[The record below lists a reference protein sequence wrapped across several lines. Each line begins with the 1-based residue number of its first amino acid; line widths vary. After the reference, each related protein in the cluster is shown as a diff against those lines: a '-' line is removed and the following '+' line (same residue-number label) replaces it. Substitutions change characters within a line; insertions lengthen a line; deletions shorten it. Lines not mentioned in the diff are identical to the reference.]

1 MLNLTPEQQAIF
13 DRVIGIVTKNDE
25 LRRQYKI
32 AHGNMDTNPNS
43 KDLDYI
49 NDSDE
54 PDAVNFRAASDA
66 VSAEVN
72 KVSPRLKIDDIWLFH
87 KVSIAVCHHFIDA

>member
-1 MLNLTPEQQAIF
+1 MLNLTPEQQAVF
-13 DRVIGIVTKNDE
+13 DRVVGIVTKNDE

-32 AHGNMDTNPNS
+32 AHGNMDKNPNS

-54 PDAVNFRAASDA
+54 PDAVNFRAASNA
-66 VSAEVN
+66 VREEV
-72 KVSPRLKIDDIWLFH
+72 KKISPGLKSDDSWLFSKISMAACRVFIDD
-87 KVSIAVCHHFIDA
+87 